1 MISCK
6 EIQKLMLEYIEGTL
20 SKKKEELVREHIIS
34 CVTCRA
40 HLETL
45 AVTASRVESMLQTSA
60 KSTELPPMLWGN
72 ILAEVQKSKR
82 KVAVSWWKAAVTTV
96 AVIAI
101 LLTGTLAPV
110 FGYEGN
116 LLNVVSGSILE
127 NAASDLDNIIE
138 DNLLGSLR
146 KHEIFVQ
153 IADSAGLTDEDI
165 WELRDKGYNN
175 REIVQCCKIS
185 ENSDWTFTEV
195 ISKRDAGF
203 GIGRIANMAGIS
215 IFSVS
220 PTIAKPINKLKEEIE
235 KKTEFEIN
243 TEVVGFDSY
252 DRLISP
258 ILNEPINLP
267 ENIVNEDGN
276 SISQDELPDSYI
288 ALKIKFDGKKPE
300 VQQIIK
306 HRLHPPKHF
315 SLVGKIASINNDG
328 ISIQR
333 NDDESTFT
341 VKLVPG
347 ETNIFGELTP
357 GQTVK
362 INGFKT
368 KDGRYIAKFI
378 NSIQDGQRYLPP
390 RKPFPAK
397 NEEHIEPVFVET
409 PDDNNQETETE
420 PVTNPDKPETTDT
433 DVSTPTE
440 PETIDEENQT
450 ADEDSTT
457 TKTYF
462 KNREVKLLDINDNIV
477 KTDKGEY
484 SIESAD
490 IHMSIYGGEHPI
502 GRDVLPFL
510 ISSKIMIGGE
520 NKNITKLIIPE
531 NTFIKE
537 QYILRKFD
545 PDRRAVV
552 SNRKDRSKSFI
563 INSNTIFLPN
573 TEKLKPGSTIEIVYL
588 PKLKDLALAIKLV
601 SPPRRPITGS
611 LNSIDTRGII
621 VNGQRHEIDPNITTF
636 FKRDKSKLE
645 QIRPDHIR
653 PDTKVE
659 VHLSEIDG
667 KLIVLKLII
676 LPGKHVG
683 TNDTFQIKSSF
694 FLEDRNKFVIEFS
707 GGNRILIDGN
717 TQIFVE
723 FQPGRLNRI
732 SLEKLVKM
740 ELAGKMIRTTKGGR
754 SILQITILSHQ

>member
-45 AVTASRVESMLQTSA
+45 AVTASHLESMLQTSA

-82 KVAVSWWKAAVTTV
+82 KVAVSWWKVAVTTV
-96 AVIAI
+96 AVITI

-165 WELRDKGYNN
+165 WELRDKGYDN

-185 ENSDWTFTEV
+185 EHSDWTFEEV

-220 PTIAKPINKLKEEIE
+220 PTIAKPINKLKEAIE

-243 TEVVGFDSY
+243 TEVVGFDSD

-267 ENIVNEDGN
+267 ENIINEDGN
-276 SISQDELPDSYI
+276 SISQDELPDSYV
-288 ALKIKFDGKKPE
+288 ALKIKFDGEKPE

-315 SLVGKIASINNDG
+315 SLVGKIASVNNDG
-328 ISIQR
+328 ISIRR
-333 NDDESTFT
+333 NDDGSTFT

-347 ETNIFGELTP
+347 ETNVFGELTP

-390 RKPFPAK
+390 REPFPAK
-397 NEEHIEPVFVET
+397 NEENIEPIVAKPPKNSEDT
-409 PDDNNQETETE
+409 TQATTTE
-420 PVTNPDKPETTDT
+420 PVTDTNKSETTDN
-433 DVSTPTE
+433 
-440 PETIDEENQT
+440 ETIDT
-450 ADEDSTT
+450 PKD
-457 TKTYF
+457 TKEPIETKKYF
-462 KNREVKLLDINDNIV
+462 GSREVELL
-477 KTDKGEY
+477 
-484 SIESAD
+484 
-490 IHMSIYGGEHPI
+490 
-502 GRDVLPFL
+502 
-510 ISSKIMIGGE
+510 
-520 NKNITKLIIPE
+520 
-531 NTFIKE
+531 
-537 QYILRKFD
+537 
-545 PDRRAVV
+545 
-552 SNRKDRSKSFI
+552 
-563 INSNTIFLPN
+563 
-573 TEKLKPGSTIEIVYL
+573 
-588 PKLKDLALAIKLV
+588 
-601 SPPRRPITGS
+601 
-611 LNSIDTRGII
+611 
-621 VNGQRHEIDPNITTF
+621 
-636 FKRDKSKLE
+636 
-645 QIRPDHIR
+645 
-653 PDTKVE
+653 
-659 VHLSEIDG
+659 
-667 KLIVLKLII
+667 
-676 LPGKHVG
+676 
-683 TNDTFQIKSSF
+683 
-694 FLEDRNKFVIEFS
+694 
-707 GGNRILIDGN
+707 
-717 TQIFVE
+717 
-723 FQPGRLNRI
+723 
-732 SLEKLVKM
+732 
-740 ELAGKMIRTTKGGR
+740 
-754 SILQITILSHQ
+754 

>member
-1 MISCK
+1 
-6 EIQKLMLEYIEGTL
+6 MLEYIEGTL
-20 SKKKEELVREHIIS
+20 SKKKEESVREHIIS

-45 AVTASRVESMLQTSA
+45 AVTASHVESMLQTSA
-60 KSTELPPMLWGN
+60 KSTELPPMLWGR

-82 KVAVSWWKAAVTTV
+82 KVAVSWWKVAVTTV
-96 AVIAI
+96 AVITI

-165 WELRDKGYNN
+165 WELREKGYDN

-185 ENSDWTFTEV
+185 EHSNWTFEEV

-203 GIGRIANMAGIS
+203 GIGRIANMSGIS
-215 IFSVS
+215 IFSIS

-235 KKTEFEIN
+235 EKTEFEIN
-243 TEVVGFDSY
+243 TEIVGFDSN

-276 SISQDELPDSYI
+276 SISQDELSNSYV
-288 ALKIKFDGKKPE
+288 ALKIKFDGEKPE
-300 VQQIIK
+300 VQRIIK

-315 SLVGKIASINNDG
+315 SLVGKITSMNGNTISVDG
-328 ISIQR
+328 KDKTI
-333 NDDESTFT
+333 TM
-341 VKLVPG
+341 KLIPG

-378 NSIQDGQRYLPP
+378 NSIQDGQRFLPP
-390 RKPFPAK
+390 RKPFPPK
-397 NEEHIEPVFVET
+397 NEENIKPVFVEI
-409 PDDNNQETETE
+409 PENNDQETVAE
-420 PVTNPDKPETTDT
+420 PIADTDKPETTNN
-433 DVSTPTE
+433 
-440 PETIDEENQT
+440 ETIDTPEN
-450 ADEDSTT
+450 
-457 TKTYF
+457 TKEPTETKKHF
-462 KNREVKLLDINDNIV
+462 GNREVELLGINDNVI
-477 KTDKGEY
+477 KTNKGEY
-484 SIESAD
+484 NIESAD
-490 IHMSIYGGEHPI
+490 IHMSVYGQKHPI

-510 ISSKIMIGGE
+510 ISSKIMISGE
-520 NKNITKLIIPE
+520 NENITELIVPE
-531 NTFIKE
+531 NTFVKE
-537 QYILRKFD
+537 QYILRNLD
-545 PDRRAVV
+545 SDRRAVV
-552 SNRKDRSKSFI
+552 FNRKDRSKSFR
-563 INSNTIFLPN
+563 INSSTIFLPN
-573 TEKLKPGSTIEIVYL
+573 AEKLKPGSTIEIVYL
-588 PKLKDLALAIKLV
+588 PEVKDLALAIKLV
-601 SPPRRPITGS
+601 SPPRQPFTGS
-611 LNSIDTRGII
+611 LNNINTRGI
-621 VNGQRHEIDPNITTF
+621 VVDGQRHEIDPTITTF
-636 FKRDKSKLE
+636 FKRDKSKLV

-653 PDTKVE
+653 PGAKVE
-659 VHLSEIDG
+659 VYLSEIDG

-683 TNDTFQIKSSF
+683 TNDTFRIKSSF
-694 FLEDRNKFVIEFS
+694 FEDKNRFMIELS
-707 GGNRILIDGN
+707 GGNRILIDRN

-723 FQPGRLNRI
+723 FQPGRSNRI
-732 SLEKLVKM
+732 SLEKLMKM
-740 ELAGKMIRTTKGGR
+740 ELAGKIVRITKDGK
-754 SILQITILSHQ
+754 SISQITILSHQ